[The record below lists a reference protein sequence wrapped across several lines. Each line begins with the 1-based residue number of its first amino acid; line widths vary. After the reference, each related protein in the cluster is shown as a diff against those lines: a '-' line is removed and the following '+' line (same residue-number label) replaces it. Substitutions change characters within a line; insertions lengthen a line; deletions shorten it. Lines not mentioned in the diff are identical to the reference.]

1 MRDYAS
7 RIYLRSEHAL
17 MDARC
22 STSHGLPSPD
32 PVTLRPISDL
42 LFLDDALGLP
52 VHAHRDPL
60 LQTLYSE
67 SLVNRRDVDAIDRL
81 LDAHRL
87 AYGEPEQVV
96 YAQQRDGLLDRP
108 LPLVNSDGCV
118 GDAGLQR
125 YLEEHRA
132 WNPVTLRER
141 ELQDR
146 LGIGS
151 A

>member
-1 MRDYAS
+1 ML
-7 RIYLRSEHAL
+7 I
-17 MDARC
+17 
-22 STSHGLPSPD
+22 SHGLPSPD
-32 PVTLRPISDL
+32 PVALRDPSEL
-42 LFLDDALGLP
+42 LFEANGQ
-52 VHAHRDPL
+52 RDPL
-60 LQTLYSE
+60 LQTLYTE

-87 AYGEPEQVV
+87 AYGEPEQVA
-96 YAQQRDGLLDRP
+96 YAQQRDGLHDRP
-108 LPLVNSDGCV
+108 LPLVSSGGRV

-132 WNPVTLRER
+132 WNPVTQWER

-146 LGIGS
+146 LGVGS